1 MSLLRIGMNSTH
13 FFLYPRRSEAE
24 SFIFIYKASKALCK
38 KPSPMAA
45 TARSEARRRA
55 ILARG
60 NDRLAKL
67 TASARGKEATVYPH
81 DGDLDRVSLCI
92 AFC

>member
-1 MSLLRIGMNSTH
+1 
-13 FFLYPRRSEAE
+13 
-24 SFIFIYKASKALCK
+24 
-38 KPSPMAA
+38 MAA

-67 TASARGKEATVYPH
+67 TASARGKEATVYVH
-81 DGDLDRVSLCI
+81 DGELDRESLHI